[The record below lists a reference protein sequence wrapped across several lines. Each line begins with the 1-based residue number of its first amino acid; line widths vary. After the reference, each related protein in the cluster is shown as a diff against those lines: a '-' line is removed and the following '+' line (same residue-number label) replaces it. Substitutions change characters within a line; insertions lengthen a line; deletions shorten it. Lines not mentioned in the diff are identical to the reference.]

1 MPQSQTESKPGR
13 TLGISLAIL
22 ASVMLF
28 SIFPF
33 LQLAMLAIINN
44 RLQFVDLSVPGQ
56 EDGVV
61 PLAVGG
67 DITGIAG
74 AGLVVQAAFGV
85 AYLVIAFLAWR
96 GRPSWIRFAMIGFV
110 VVMTVLTIV
119 LSLTPLISQPELTQG
134 IDSGEALRRVLLSG
148 QLLLSVLVAL
158 YVVWYMNRGPARAY
172 FRGHYLSDPHETA
185 TVSSGRR

>member
-1 MPQSQTESKPGR
+1 MPKSMTEVKPGR

-28 SIFPF
+28 TLFPF
-33 LQLAMLAIINN
+33 LQLAMLLIINN
-44 RLQFVDLSVPGQ
+44 RLQFVDLPVPGQ
-56 EDGVV
+56 EDTVT
-61 PLAVGG
+61 PLEVGG
-67 DITGIAG
+67 DITGIAS
-74 AGLVVQAAFGV
+74 AGLVVQAAVGA

-96 GRPSWIRFAMIGFV
+96 GRPSWIRFAMIATV
-110 VVMTVLTIV
+110 IVMTVLTVV
-119 LSLTPLISQPELTQG
+119 LSLTPLFGQQELSQG

-172 FRGHYLSDPHETA
+172 FRGYYLSDPNETA
-185 TVSSGRR
+185 TATTRR